1 MQEEDRQYLAST
13 AFIQSDHPD
22 ITKKARAIVGSET
35 DRVEMVRAIY
45 EWVYRKVK
53 KEPTVSMPSALDV
66 LRNMEGDCN
75 EHTYLFVALAR
86 AVGIPA
92 KVTVGFLYTNGAFY
106 YHAWPAVY
114 VGQWWELDP
123 TIGQEAVDA
132 THVAI
137 LEGETADQLKLLG
150 LIGQLNAEVLKQQYR

>member
-1 MQEEDRQYLAST
+1 M
-13 AFIQSDHPD
+13 
-22 ITKKARAIVGSET
+22 
-35 DRVEMVRAIY
+35 
-45 EWVYRKVK
+45 YRKVK
-53 KEPTVSMPSALDV
+53 KQPTVSLPSALDV

-92 KVTVGFLYTNGAFY
+92 KIKVGLLHTNGAFY
-106 YHAWPAVY
+106 YHAWPAVF
-114 VGQWWELDP
+114 VGRWWELDP

-150 LIGQLNAEVLKQQYR
+150 LVGQLNADVVKQEY